1 MVWPGMGLLDDAIRE
16 HLELRRRHGADAAL
30 VAREENDALGNS
42 GDAVGTADDAYGT
55 VGEEAHDHID
65 DSGDDA
71 PGSVGQ
77 ETVELD
83 MADVLYADADDADDG
98 GGDHKPGNGVGDSD
112 GHGPNEDETAGL
124 PSPIPGQ
131 ERLGFG

>member
-42 GDAVGTADDAYGT
+42 GDVVGTADDAYGT

-65 DSGDDA
+65 DSGTDA

-83 MADVLYADADDADDG
+83 MADVLYADADLDEP
-98 GGDHKPGNGVGDSD
+98 GDGVGDSD
-112 GHGPNEDETAGL
+112 EHGPNEDETAGL

>member
-1 MVWPGMGLLDDAIRE
+1 MGLLDDAIRE

-30 VAREENDALGNS
+30 VAREEHDALGDS
-42 GDAVGTADDAYGT
+42 GDAVGTADESYGT
-55 VGEEAHDHID
+55 VGEAAHDHID
-65 DSGDDA
+65 DGAGPAS
-71 PGSVGQ
+71 GSVGQ

-83 MADVLYADADDADDG
+83 MADVLYADGG
-98 GGDHKPGNGVGDSD
+98 GGDHEPGDGVGDSD

>member
-1 MVWPGMGLLDDAIRE
+1 MGLLDDAIRE

-65 DSGDDA
+65 DSGGDA
-71 PGSVGQ
+71 RGSVGQ

-83 MADVLYADADDADDG
+83 MADVLYADTDLDEP
-98 GGDHKPGNGVGDSD
+98 GDGVGDSD
-112 GHGPNEDETAGL
+112 GQAPNEDETAGL